1 MTRENYLKLM
11 LTQYEVVKVLSRKND
26 FEVLQLRHKTQNK
39 DIVVRNYP
47 NTVVAYQKLKDI
59 THHNIPIVFD
69 VVNLDDG
76 QVVLEEF
83 IDGITVADV
92 LEQGKYTYHGAKK
105 IIEGIAFALL
115 ALHDMGIVHRDIKP
129 ENIMVTPKG
138 EVKLIDFNAARMYQN
153 KKQKDTVVLGTIG
166 YAPPEQ
172 YGVSQSN
179 EKSDIYSLGVLL
191 NVMLTGVHPS
201 KKLAKGKA
209 GKIVLKCTQIDPNHR
224 YQNIES
230 LISKL

>member
-1 MTRENYLKLM
+1 MTRENYLKLI

-83 IDGITVADV
+83 IDGISVADV

-201 KKLAKGKA
+201 KKLARGKA

-224 YQNIES
+224 YQNIEN
-230 LISKL
+230 LVSKL